1 MNTKK
6 LTVQSNNKM
15 KYNHVQVIPFSREEK
30 DLVTVASRLSETRR
44 PVFFKRAILSYCE
57 HIITDHQASLTPVS
71 PSPEQEVGEASLS
84 TDK

>member
-6 LTVQSNNKM
+6 LTVQSNSKM
-15 KYNHVQVIPFSREEK
+15 RYNHVQVIPFSKEEK
-30 DLVTVASRLSETRR
+30 DLVTVASRLSEIRR

-57 HIITDHQASLTPVS
+57 HIIADYQASLTTIS

-84 TDK
+84 